1 MKKIVVLAI
10 CLCICIGLLAGCG
23 GGEKKKSAENSDI
36 KELKIA
42 FSPYQDAETIKTAVG
57 PLRSMLQAK
66 LKEKG
71 FPVGMLTISVGTSY
85 SAVGEALSAGSAD
98 VGFLSGATY
107 VLFDKETDVLLTAL
121 RQGISKDTADLKVW
135 NNNEPEKFTDNLVQ
149 HYRSVLVTGPSFK
162 GRALL
167 EKVKG
172 GRKPSWEEL
181 DALTWTVMSPASASG
196 YQYPSLY
203 LKKEYGK
210 TLADL
215 SHVVQAESYT
225 TSMARLTSEQADIAV
240 AFSHIRIRN
249 EKTWQTK
256 LGGTDTIWKQTGI
269 IGVTD
274 KIYNDTVCVSK
285 TSKVMQ
291 NQKFRKVLGESL
303 IEIGKTK
310 EGIEALKILG
320 HKGYDWADTK
330 NYDDERRVQ
339 RELKG
344 K

>member
-1 MKKIVVLAI
+1 MKKIISFVVFV
-10 CLCICIGLLAGCG
+10 CLCVGMLAGCG
-23 GGEKKKSAENSDI
+23 SSEKKNSAKSNEI

-42 FSPYQDAETIKTAVG
+42 VSPYQDAETVKTAVG
-57 PLRSMLQAK
+57 PLSTMLQAK

-71 FPVGMLTISVGTSY
+71 FAVGKVSLSVGTSY

-98 VGFLSGATY
+98 AGFVSGATY
-107 VLFDKETDVLLTAL
+107 VLFDKEIDLLLTAL
-121 RQGISKDTADLKVW
+121 RQGISKDTTDLKVW
-135 NNNEPEKFTDNLVQ
+135 NNDEPEKFTDNLVQ
-149 HYRSVLVTGPSFK
+149 HYRSALVVGHSSK
-162 GRALL
+162 GKALL
-167 EKVKG
+167 EKVRKG
-172 GRKPSWEEL
+172 EKPAWEEL
-181 DALTWTVMSPASASG
+181 NRLTWTVMSPASASG
-196 YQYPSLY
+196 YLYPSLY

-210 TLADL
+210 TIADL
-215 SHVVQAESYT
+215 AHVVQAESYT
-225 TSMARLTSEQADIAV
+225 TSMARLASGQADIAV

-249 EKTWQTK
+249 EKNWQTK
-256 LGGTDTIWKQTGI
+256 LGGTDTIWKQTGV

-285 TSKVMQ
+285 TSKIMQ
-291 NQKFRKVLGESL
+291 DQKFRNALGEAL

-310 EGIEALKILG
+310 EGLDALKVLG
-320 HKGYDWADTK
+320 HKGYAWADAK

>member
-1 MKKIVVLAI
+1 MKKIVVTAVF
-10 CLCICIGLLAGCG
+10 LCICIGMLAGCG
-23 GGEKKKSAENSDI
+23 GGEKKKSAESSDI
-36 KELKIA
+36 KELKVA

-57 PLRSMLQAK
+57 PLRTMLQAK

-71 FPVGMLTISVGTSY
+71 FPVGKLIISVGTSY

-149 HYRSVLVTGPSFK
+149 HYRSVLVAGPSFK
-162 GRALL
+162 GKALL

-181 DALTWTVMSPASASG
+181 DALTWTVMTPASASG

-225 TSMARLTSEQADIAV
+225 TSIARLASGQADIAV
-240 AFSHIRIRN
+240 TFSHIRIRN

-291 NQKFRKVLGESL
+291 NQKFRKALGESL
-303 IEIGKTK
+303 IEIGQTK

-320 HKGYDWADTK
+320 HKGYDWADAK

>member
-1 MKKIVVLAI
+1 MKKIVVMAVLF
-10 CLCICIGLLAGCG
+10 CICIGLLAGCG
-23 GGEKKKSAENSDI
+23 GEKKKSVENGDI

-57 PLRSMLQAK
+57 PLRNMLQAK

-71 FPVGMLTISVGTSY
+71 FPVETVKISVGTSY
-85 SAVGEALSAGSAD
+85 SAVGEALSTGSAD
-98 VGFLSGATY
+98 AGFLSGATY
-107 VLFDKETDVLLTAL
+107 VLFDKETDVILTAL
-121 RQGISKDTADLKVW
+121 RQGISKDTTDLKIW
-135 NNNEPEKFTDNLVQ
+135 NNGEPEKFSDNLVQ
-149 HYRSVLVTGPSFK
+149 HYRSVLVTGPSVK
-162 GRALL
+162 GKALL
-167 EKVKG
+167 KKVREGK
-172 GRKPSWEEL
+172 KPAWEEL
-181 DALTWTVMSPASASG
+181 NALIWTVMSPASASG

-215 SHVVQAESYT
+215 AHVVQSESYT
-225 TSMARLTSEQADIAV
+225 TSMARLASGQADIAV

-249 EKTWQTK
+249 EKNWQTK
-256 LGGTDTIWKQTGI
+256 LGGTATIWEQTGI

-291 NQKFRKVLGESL
+291 NQKFRKAFGEAL

-310 EGIEALKILG
+310 EGIAALKILG
-320 HKGYDWADTK
+320 HKGYEWAEPK

>member
-121 RQGISKDTADLKVW
+121 RQGISKDTTDLKVW

>member
-1 MKKIVVLAI
+1 MKKIVVMAI
-10 CLCICIGLLAGCG
+10 FLCICIGLLAGCG
-23 GGEKKKSAENSDI
+23 GGEKKKSAENSEI

-71 FPVGMLTISVGTSY
+71 FPVGTLTISVGTSY
-85 SAVGEALSAGSAD
+85 SAVGEALSSGSAD

-162 GRALL
+162 GKALL

-320 HKGYDWADTK
+320 HKGYDWADAK

>member
-1 MKKIVVLAI
+1 MKKTVFVVVF
-10 CLCICIGLLAGCG
+10 LCICLGLLSGCG
-23 GGEKKKSAENSDI
+23 GGEKKKSAENSEI

-71 FPVGMLTISVGTSY
+71 FPVGSVIISVGTSY

-107 VLFDKETDVLLTAL
+107 VLFDKETDILLTAL
-121 RQGISKDTADLKVW
+121 RQGISKDTADLGIW
-135 NNNEPEKFTDNLVQ
+135 NNNEPEKFTDDLVQ
-149 HYRSVLVTGPSFK
+149 HYRSILVTGPSFK
-162 GRALL
+162 GKALL
-167 EKVKG
+167 KKVKG

-181 DALTWTVMSPASASG
+181 NALTWTVMSPASASG
-196 YQYPSLY
+196 YLYPSLF

-210 TLADL
+210 TIADL
-215 SHVVQAESYT
+215 AHVVQAESYT
-225 TSMARLTSEQADIAV
+225 TSMARLTSGQADIAV

-249 EKTWQTK
+249 EKNWQTK

-291 NQKFRKVLGESL
+291 NQKFRKALGESL

-310 EGIEALKILG
+310 EGTEALKILG
-320 HKGYDWADTK
+320 HKGYDWADAK

-339 RELKG
+339 QELKG

>member
-1 MKKIVVLAI
+1 MKKIVVMAI
-10 CLCICIGLLAGCG
+10 FLCICIGLLAGCG
-23 GGEKKKSAENSDI
+23 GGEKKKSAENSEI

-71 FPVGMLTISVGTSY
+71 FPVGTLTISVGTSY
-85 SAVGEALSAGSAD
+85 SAVGEALSSGSAD

-162 GRALL
+162 GKALL

-225 TSMARLTSEQADIAV
+225 TSMARLASGQADIAV

-249 EKTWQTK
+249 EKNWQTK

-291 NQKFRKVLGESL
+291 NQKFRKALGESL

-310 EGIEALKILG
+310 EGIEALRILG
-320 HKGYDWADTK
+320 HKGYDWADAK

>member
-1 MKKIVVLAI
+1 MKKLAVIVVFLYI
-10 CLCICIGLLAGCG
+10 CTALLTGCG
-23 GGEKKKSAENSDI
+23 DSEKKNSAGSNEI

-42 FSPYQDAETIKTAVG
+42 FSPYQDAETIKTATG
-57 PLRSMLQAK
+57 PLRSMLQEK

-71 FPVGMLTISVGTSY
+71 FPVGTVTISVGTSY
-85 SAVGEALSAGSAD
+85 NAVGEALSAGSAD
-98 VGFLSGATY
+98 AGFLSGATY
-107 VLFDKETDVLLTAL
+107 VLFDRELDVLLTAL
-121 RQGISKDTADLKVW
+121 RQGISKDTTDLKAW
-135 NNNEPEKFTDNLVQ
+135 NNNEQEKFTDNLVQ
-149 HYRSVLVTGPSFK
+149 HYRSVLVTGPSAK
-162 GRALL
+162 GKALL

-172 GRKPSWEEL
+172 GKKPSWEEL
-181 DALTWTVMSPASASG
+181 NQLTWTVMSPASASG
-196 YQYPSLY
+196 YQYPSLF

-210 TLADL
+210 TIADL
-215 SHVVQAESYT
+215 AHVVQAESYT
-225 TSMARLTSEQADIAV
+225 TSMARLASGQADIAA

-249 EKTWQTK
+249 EKNWQTK
-256 LGGTDTIWKQTGI
+256 LGGTDAIWKQTGI

-274 KIYNDTVCVSK
+274 KIFNDTVCVSK

-291 NQKFRKVLGESL
+291 DQKFRSAFGEAL

-310 EGIEALKILG
+310 EGTEALKILG
-320 HKGYDWADTK
+320 HKGYDWADSK